1 MALDEEM
8 KEDEGQETLTDEE
21 EDDLRIAV
29 NIAKNFIDQGG
40 IDVVDKAVSS
50 SKDPGQVIG
59 QFLMQ
64 AAREI
69 TKNLPEGVTLSPRI
83 WLARGGVLEEV
94 SDYLQDE
101 YDIDSEI
108 MDRAEMYVASALQAQ
123 AQQEQQGAPQQA
135 APQAGPPALPGAM

>member
-8 KEDEGQETLTDEE
+8 QEKEENGQLTDEE

-29 NIAKNFIDQGG
+29 NIAKDLIDQGG
-40 IDVVDKAVSS
+40 IDVIDKAVAT
-50 SKDPGQVIG
+50 SKDPGQVVG

-69 TKNLPEGVTLSPRI
+69 TNNLPEEVVLSPRI
-83 WLARGGVLEEV
+83 WLARGGVLEEI
-94 SDYLQDE
+94 SDYIQDE
-101 YDIDSEI
+101 YGIDSEV

-123 AQQEQQGAPQQA
+123 AQQEQQAAGAPQG
-135 APQAGPPALPGAM
+135 APAGGPVMPGAM